1 MNRQTNYKTISW
13 LFGGAVAL
21 FVALM
26 TIMLNSCNNQ
36 EEPTRYVRKNIHS
49 PEAQSD
55 VEALN
60 KALQI
65 MRSKDCNDPTSW
77 YYQGAIHWV
86 PDTIYTQNLCG
97 SYNNISDLKEA
108 WDNCTHSKGSE
119 IHFLVWHRLYI
130 YHFEKI
136 VRKLSG
142 KKDFA
147 LPYWE
152 YTATKNTNVN
162 RSLHPL
168 FMDKNSSLYELCR
181 YDSLNMGYPI
191 SGETER
197 ALDITKLFQY
207 TTYQGFNHAI
217 DAAPHGAMHDYCGAG
232 NDTTGLLKFNN
243 PITGSITSTGLMGW
257 VPTAAFDPIFWTH
270 HSNIDRLWQQWT
282 NSENGQPV
290 TLEDLNSFKWNYVF
304 FDENGKKVTYTNEEI
319 IKIIYNL
326 DYDFD
331 DTKVQPKEY
340 KPEPVQI
347 IKPLAFSPKHSI
359 KSHNTK
365 FKLGTG
371 FHGVPKG
378 KTVTL
383 TVSFLTKPK
392 GVYEVYLNV
401 PEGDVL
407 YPHHKNFLGFMT
419 FFGSDHKAQGN
430 TCLRGCCGELT
441 ESGRYKLEFN
451 YEVTSSVSAGDLF
464 ISIYKANKL
473 VHNDLV
479 VESVT
484 VH

>member
-1 MNRQTNYKTISW
+1 MNRKTNFKTTSW
-13 LFGGAVAL
+13 LFGMSIAL
-21 FVALM
+21 FAILM
-26 TIMLNSCNNQ
+26 TFMLNSCENNTD
-36 EEPTRYVRKNIHS
+36 EVRYVRKNIHS

-60 KALQI
+60 KALAI
-65 MRSKDCNDPTSW
+65 MRSKNCEDPTSW
-77 YYQGAIHWV
+77 YYQGSIHWV

-130 YHFEKI
+130 HHFEKI

-147 LPYWE
+147 LPYWD
-152 YTATKNTNVN
+152 YTNTENTKLN

-168 FMDKNSSLYELCR
+168 FTNKSSSLYESCR
-181 YDSLNMGYPI
+181 FDSLNMGYPI

-197 ALDITKLFQY
+197 ALSIDKLFQY
-207 TTYQGFNHAI
+207 TTYEGFNHAI

-243 PITGSITSTGLMGW
+243 PITGSVTSTGLMGW

-282 NSENGQPV
+282 NSQNGQPV
-290 TLEDLNSFKWNYVF
+290 TIEDLNSFKWNYVF

-319 IKIIYNL
+319 IKIIYDM
-326 DYDFD
+326 DYDYD
-331 DTKVQPKEY
+331 DTKVKSKEFNS
-340 KPEPVQI
+340 KPVQA
-347 IKPLAFSPKHSI
+347 IKPVKFDTKHSI
-359 KSHNTK
+359 KSHHSTFKVGKVSQKITK
-365 FKLGTG
+365 GRNI
-371 FHGVPKG
+371 
-378 KTVTL
+378 TV
-383 TVSFLTKPK
+383 TVSFLTRPK
-392 GVYEVYLNV
+392 GVYEVYLNL
-401 PEGDVL
+401 PKSEAIHPD
-407 YPHHKNFLGFMT
+407 HKNFLGFMT

-430 TCLRGCCGELT
+430 TCLKGCCGELT
-441 ESGRYKLEFN
+441 NSGRYKLEFN
-451 YEVTSSVSAGDLF
+451 YEVTSNIKETDLF

-473 VHNDLV
+473 IHNDLI
-479 VESVT
+479 VESVIIR
-484 VH
+484 